1 MPVIDLACGAE
12 KNYVAHSAAMLSSAM
27 DNCGD
32 HLLRVSYL
40 HPPRFPRRAKGA
52 LERMA
57 AAREVEISFVEV
69 PDSMVAGIR
78 TKDFTRKATWYRIFL
93 ADLLPDSE
101 RAIWLDAD
109 TLVLDDIVPL
119 WKTSLE
125 DRYLAAVTNIFQPDH
140 VHRTRKLGIDPR
152 DYFNAGVLVMNL
164 EMLRREGMTKA
175 LRDFAVEHADR
186 LTWRD
191 QDTLNLVLGERRVH
205 LHPRWNLMHS
215 VLRFKSAIDVFG
227 EEDVREARANPA
239 IRHFEGPGPN
249 KPWHA
254 LADEG
259 DRALYRAHRQGTPWP
274 VVRLEGGG
282 SAARMKRIADALRAR
297 R

>member
-1 MPVIDLACGAE
+1 MA
-12 KNYVAHSAAMLSSAM
+12 S
-27 DNCGD
+27 
-32 HLLRVSYL
+32 LRE
-40 HPPRFPRRAKGA
+40 A
-52 LERMA
+52 
-57 AAREVEISFVEV
+57 EISFIEV
-69 PDSMVAGIR
+69 PDSMLAGFR
-78 TKDFTRKATWYRIFL
+78 TEGFAKGTWYRLFL
-93 ADLLPDSE
+93 ADLLPDTE

-109 TLVLDDIVPL
+109 ALVLDDIVPL
-119 WKTSLE
+119 WRTSLE

-140 VHRTRKLGIDPR
+140 IHRTKKLGIDPR

-164 EMLRREGMTKA
+164 ELLRKEEKTKT
-175 LRDFAVEHADR
+175 LRDFAVENAGS
-186 LTWRD
+186 LPWYD

-254 LADEG
+254 LADEA
-259 DRALYRAHRQGTPWP
+259 DRALYRAHRQNTPWP
-274 VVRLEGGG
+274 AVRLQGGG
-282 SAARMKRIADALRAR
+282 PAARLRAIPQVLR
-297 R
+297 GWR